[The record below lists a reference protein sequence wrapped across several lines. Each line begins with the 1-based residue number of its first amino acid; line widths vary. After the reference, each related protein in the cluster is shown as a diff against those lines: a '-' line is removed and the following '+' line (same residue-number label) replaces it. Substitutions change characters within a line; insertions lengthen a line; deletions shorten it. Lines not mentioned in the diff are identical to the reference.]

1 MPLAVLGTLST
12 GSIRVSHA
20 QRVEFV
26 GISRVRDIWLALHLR
41 WRESVPHVNHRR
53 VIANLD
59 NAGWDC
65 VNNVRHNLMGLHL
78 RLCGAALKAHA
89 ARTKKTP
96 TRHRQCSNKGH
107 AAGALSRERNRK
119 QRDTFN
125 FVRD

>member
-89 ARTKKTP
+89 EKQQYINHKWRSYHHHRTP
-96 TRHRQCSNKGH
+96 RP
-107 AAGALSRERNRK
+107 AFEK
-119 QRDTFN
+119 Q
-125 FVRD
+125 VPSWP

>member
-65 VNNVRHNLMGLHL
+65 VNNVRHNKHGGDGGGRAVGVMRTFYLI
-78 RLCGAALKAHA
+78 RCRALIEYS
-89 ARTKKTP
+89 P
-96 TRHRQCSNKGH
+96 
-107 AAGALSRERNRK
+107 
-119 QRDTFN
+119 
-125 FVRD
+125 V